1 MQTNATVSVAFL
13 SPHAATDGGSRSA
26 SVIVTPFA
34 LSVHVGNARGTV
46 PSSSHFASST
56 HPPLGERCTNK
67 PWYPGALQSTPAL
80 AVHIEKSKL
89 SVMLSP
95 RYVLLRSAANEK
107 TFPLKTVPQSG
118 SVGGGVGAGVV
129 GEDVVGTGVGEGVGE
144 GPVHVTGGLHGPVL
158 RHAGHIA
165 PFVQSGLG
173 ERSQLVVRW
182 SLMAQMPAPA
192 PVIWLPFNNLR
203 MCAQGR
209 RTKGGRAR

>member
-118 SVGGGVGAGVV
+118 SVGSGVGAGVV
-129 GEDVVGTGVGEGVGE
+129 GEGVGEGVGAGVGE
-144 GPVHVTGGLHGPVL
+144 GGMVGLYQHGIVTPFEIGSVIVTPSFGNTCAVNGQHSWGPGFVDPLDGL
-158 RHAGHIA
+158 
-165 PFVQSGLG
+165 
-173 ERSQLVVRW
+173 
-182 SLMAQMPAPA
+182 
-192 PVIWLPFNNLR
+192 
-203 MCAQGR
+203 
-209 RTKGGRAR
+209 